1 METQVNQFIFREP
14 KKVELKSVEFSSFSH
29 RQLVAIIKSASYL
42 IAADNRFTNEE
53 KSWLWLLCS
62 NANVSNPQQAFE
74 ESHGMDVNEM
84 FTSIYSMSKEQK
96 DTVLYYWILVIQSS
110 SNNPYP
116 QRTFNLNSFPNEKP
130 YFIDMARRCN
140 IDISAFI
147 NGPVQLI

>member
-1 METQVNQFIFREP
+1 MSIDTYFRAVIKICQGFKYNIIHIMETQANQFIFREP

-84 FTSIYSMSKEQK
+84 FTSIYSMSKGQK
-96 DTVLYYWILVIQSS
+96 ETV
-110 SNNPYP
+110 
-116 QRTFNLNSFPNEKP
+116 FELNSRERKVFNVRV
-130 YFIDMARRCN
+130 YGSG
-140 IDISAFI
+140 DISFKFI
-147 NGPVQLI
+147 FAD